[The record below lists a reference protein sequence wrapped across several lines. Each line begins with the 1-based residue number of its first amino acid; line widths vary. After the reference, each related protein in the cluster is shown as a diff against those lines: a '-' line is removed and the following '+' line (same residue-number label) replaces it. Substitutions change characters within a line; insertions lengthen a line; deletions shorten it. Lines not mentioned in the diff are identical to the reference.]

1 MAEIPTKPYLIR
13 ALYEWCVDSGFTP
26 QILVAVDSHTRVPA
40 GYVKDGHILLNVG
53 AAATRN
59 LTMDND
65 WIQFSARFS
74 GVSHEISIPVPRV
87 AAIIARENG
96 MGERFEVSDTV
107 PVGESE
113 SSAPVSAETPIEP
126 APPPKGRPALKIVK

>member
-13 ALYEWCVDSGFTP
+13 ALYEWCVDSGYTP
-26 QILVAVDSHTRVPA
+26 QLLVAIDDHTRVPP
-40 GYVKDGHILLNVG
+40 GYVSDGHILLNVS

-65 WIQFSARFS
+65 WIQFSARFN

-87 AAIIARENG
+87 AAIVARENG
-96 MGERFEVSDTV
+96 MGERFDVTDTV
-107 PVGESE
+107 PEG
-113 SSAPVSAETPIEP
+113 T
-126 APPPKGRPALKIVK
+126 PPPEAPEPTEPSPPPRGRPALKIVK